1 MPGLDAALKYHGMSR
16 SEHSFRAGMTP
27 GEVLDYEIGA
37 KSPTAEIVGRL
48 ADALGAAPHELAFPP
63 AQVEA
68 HRIQE
73 ERDNARITEQRLNMS
88 ANEILEE
95 VLRNP
100 GARLIRDALEKKDA
114 EREAE
119 REDDTA

>member
-1 MPGLDAALKYHGMSR
+1 
-16 SEHSFRAGMTP
+16 MTP

-37 KSPTAEIVGRL
+37 KRPTKEIVDRL
-48 ADALGAAPHELAFPP
+48 ADALGAAPHELTFPP

-73 ERDNARITEQRLNMS
+73 ERDNARITEERLGMS
-88 ANEILEE
+88 ASEISEE
-95 VLRNP
+95 ILRNP
-100 GARLIRDALEKKDA
+100 GARRIRDASQENEA
-114 EREAE
+114 ERD